1 MFLTQT
7 SFFYLFVAVG
17 KIRGKPLP
25 LLLFFE
31 AIFSTSQ
38 AFKRPI
44 NADLT
49 VEGIKCGL
57 SEKRLDLVT
66 HWITQEK

>member
-1 MFLTQT
+1 MYLTQT
-7 SFFYLFVAVG
+7 FLFVAIG

-31 AIFSTSQ
+31 AIFNTSQ

-49 VEGIKCGL
+49 MEGIKCGL
-57 SEKRLDLVT
+57 SEERLDLVT
-66 HWITQEK
+66 HWVTQEK